1 MDPKSGGIPS
11 VGCLLYLAADQL
23 VPHRPSIVPFS
34 MTQVPCKQVWVHSV
48 HLAAMVLT
56 ATFLSLQESGHLSFR
71 IHEEPWPATPS
82 AMRTSLALYTEAL
95 DPTSRP
101 GLPGELLSTAIQS
114 RDSRVGTAQGS
125 AGLDGTDVAQV
136 LGLSVQHPY
145 VKYAVRREL
154 AQVGAYTKS
163 WGAFRPD
170 CARIALLDAACADAV
185 RWWKQ
190 QQADAPRLCGLLF
203 AYCRM
208 AATPPLGGGG

>member
-23 VPHRPSIVPFS
+23 VPHRPSIMPFS
-34 MTQVPCKQVWVHSV
+34 LTPVPCKQVWVHSV

-71 IHEEPWPATPS
+71 IHEEPWPAIPI
-82 AMRTSLALYTEAL
+82 AMRTSLTLYTEAL

-185 RWWKQ
+185 GWWKQ